1 MLLMALL
8 TGMDEKRLMEFA
20 SANTVLNASVT
31 RLRFDGEQWRL
42 IDFSDVSHLEQLGAA
57 VTVHPGSPDVRPE

>member
-1 MLLMALL
+1 
-8 TGMDEKRLMEFA
+8 MEFA